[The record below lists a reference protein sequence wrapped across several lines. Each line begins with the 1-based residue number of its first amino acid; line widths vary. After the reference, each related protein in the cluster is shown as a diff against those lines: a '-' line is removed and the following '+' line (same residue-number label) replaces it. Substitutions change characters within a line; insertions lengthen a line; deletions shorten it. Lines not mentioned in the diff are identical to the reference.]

1 MKKALILFLFSYQLI
16 AQESKNIHGPIPAPP
31 TPMEVMLGNNRAN
44 LLIILS
50 RPIDEKKKFS
60 FFNVTVGASDY
71 QNNPAETDMV
81 INNALLYNLGRN
93 FYAGTGLQW
102 NYKVGLVPSLG
113 LQYFKASPDYLVVI
127 FPSYNM
133 MPNAGLETVALA
145 EVKPRLSEKTRL
157 YTRIQGLYV
166 QDLEHGVHAKSAVS
180 LRAGLSFGKYTFGL
194 GTNADYYGPMKFEK
208 LNTGV
213 FLQLKL

>member
-1 MKKALILFLFSYQLI
+1 MFMTVQLF
-16 AQESKNIHGPIPAPP
+16 AQESKNLYGPIPTPP
-31 TPMEVMLGNNRAN
+31 TPVEVMLGNNRAN

-50 RPIDEKKKFS
+50 KPIDAKNKFS
-60 FFNVTVGASDY
+60 FFNVTVGAADY

-81 INNALLYNLGRN
+81 INNALLYNLGKN
-93 FYAGTGLQW
+93 IYASVGMQW
-102 NYKVGLVPSLG
+102 NYKVGLVPSVG

-127 FPSYNM
+127 FPSYNI
-133 MPNAGLETVALA
+133 MPNAGFETVALA
-145 EVKPRLSEKTRL
+145 ELKPKLSEKVRL

-166 QDLEHGVHAKSAVS
+166 QDLEMGLHAKSAFS
-180 LRAGLSFGKYTFGL
+180 LRAGLSFGKYTVGL

-208 LNTGV
+208 WNTGA

>member
-1 MKKALILFLFSYQLI
+1 MKKVFLLMLITGQLI
-16 AQESKNIHGPIPAPP
+16 AQESKNTHGTIPAPP
-31 TPMEVMLGNNRAN
+31 TPVEVMFGDNRAN

-50 RPIDEKKKFS
+50 KPIDEKKKFS
-60 FFNVTVGASDY
+60 FFNVTVGSADY

-81 INNALLYNLGRN
+81 INNALLYNLGKN
-93 FYAGTGLQW
+93 LFASAGMQW

-113 LQYFKASPDYLVVI
+113 LQYFKASPDYLVVVY
-127 FPSYNM
+127 PSYNLL
-133 MPNAGLETVALA
+133 PNTGFETVALA
-145 EVKPRLSEKTRL
+145 EIKPKLSEKTRL

-166 QDLEHGVHAKSAVS
+166 QDLAHGVHAKSAVS

-194 GTNADYYGPMKFEK
+194 GTNVDYYGPVKFEK
-208 LNTGV
+208 LNSGV